1 MGRRCQ
7 ICSNTSINIINRA
20 LLGGATLS
28 EIARRYG
35 LALGSLHRHRSKCL
49 GLPTSQAVT
58 AAPSRLAG
66 IEAALP
72 TREEVAGGFASIR
85 SQLDGIVADAKAK
98 GQLSISVAAL
108 DGLRKTWADTA
119 RLAGH
124 DRPADTNIQV
134 NVNTGPEHHHHHRP
148 VARVVDDL
156 PRSASENARAVL
168 LDIGAPPPR
177 SAAPGPLRQS
187 AGAPGNPAGNSDF
200 DGPHGGDEAA

>member
-28 EIARRYG
+28 EIARRHG
-35 LALGSLHRHRSKCL
+35 LALGSLHRHRSNCL
-49 GLPTSQAVT
+49 ELPTSRAAV

-66 IEAALP
+66 IEAVLP

-85 SQLDGIVADAKAK
+85 SQLDAKVDAARAK

-124 DRPADTNIQV
+124 DRPADLQV
-134 NVNTGPEHHHHHRP
+134 NVNTGRRSTSSSTGCSPWSTTRRPGTSWRQRCSTLMACRHR
-148 VARVVDDL
+148 
-156 PRSASENARAVL
+156 
-168 LDIGAPPPR
+168 
-177 SAAPGPLRQS
+177 PGPLHRRS
-187 AGAPGNPAGNSDF
+187 MPSPGLRLRKPTPALRRL
-200 DGPHGGDEAA
+200 PTV

>member
-66 IEAALP
+66 IEAILP

-85 SQLDGIVADAKAK
+85 WQLDTIVDAARAK

-119 RLAGH
+119 RLARH
-124 DRPADTNIQV
+124 DRPADTNIQL
-134 NVNTGPEHHHHHRP
+134 NVNTGPTISI
-148 VARVVDDL
+148 VIDKLLAVVDDMVTRDKL
-156 PRSASENARAVL
+156 ASVLLELDSVPFRSAQATNGSTS
-168 LDIGAPPPR
+168 DSS
-177 SAAPGPLRQS
+177 SATLIDNGM
-187 AGAPGNPAGNSDF
+187 
-200 DGPHGGDEAA
+200 GGTAA

>member
-35 LALGSLHRHRSKCL
+35 LALGSVHRHRSKCL
-49 GLPTSQAVT
+49 GLPTSRAAI

-85 SQLDGIVADAKAK
+85 SQLDTIVDAARAK

-124 DRPADTNIQV
+124 DRPVDTNIQL
-134 NVNTGPEHHHHHRP
+134 NVNTGPTISI
-148 VARVVDDL
+148 VVDKLLAIVDDL
-156 PRSASENARAVL
+156 PEIRVRIAEAL
-168 LDIGAPPPR
+168 IDIGAPGTAAR
-177 SAAPGPLRQS
+177 ADASASG
-187 AGAPGNPAGNSDF
+187 
-200 DGPHGGDEAA
+200 

>member
-72 TREEVAGGFASIR
+72 TREEVAGGFASHPIAARWHRRRRQGQR
-85 SQLDGIVADAKAK
+85 SAFDQ
-98 GQLSISVAAL
+98 
-108 DGLRKTWADTA
+108 RCRT
-119 RLAGH
+119 R
-124 DRPADTNIQV
+124 RPAQ
-134 NVNTGPEHHHHHRP
+134 
-148 VARVVDDL
+148 DL
-156 PRSASENARAVL
+156 GRHGAACRA
-168 LDIGAPPPR
+168 
-177 SAAPGPLRQS
+177 
-187 AGAPGNPAGNSDF
+187 
-200 DGPHGGDEAA
+200 

>member
-28 EIARRYG
+28 ETARRHG

-66 IEAALP
+66 IEAVLP

-98 GQLSISVAAL
+98 GQL
-108 DGLRKTWADTA
+108 R
-119 RLAGH
+119 
-124 DRPADTNIQV
+124 
-134 NVNTGPEHHHHHRP
+134 
-148 VARVVDDL
+148 
-156 PRSASENARAVL
+156 
-168 LDIGAPPPR
+168 
-177 SAAPGPLRQS
+177 
-187 AGAPGNPAGNSDF
+187 
-200 DGPHGGDEAA
+200 